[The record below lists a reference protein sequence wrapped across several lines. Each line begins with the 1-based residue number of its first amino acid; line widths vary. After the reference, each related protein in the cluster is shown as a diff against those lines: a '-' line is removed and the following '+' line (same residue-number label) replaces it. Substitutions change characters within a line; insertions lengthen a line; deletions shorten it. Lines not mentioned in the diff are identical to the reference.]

1 MSCWHKSPKLDKIR
15 TTPRGRKE
23 GRSNGTDGKAQT
35 SSATSNP
42 AANPD
47 QTENKFFKCAT
58 TKAAT
63 RQFRCDTKT
72 PDTTSTLIF
81 LVVCGQSQP
90 STHPATGSND
100 AFRGATAAVHTHEP
114 SFIAPELQM
123 NATSDFHV
131 GLAEPAAMLTT
142 FTSKSINLNSDH
154 TDKNCEHKH
163 TTRHSL
169 CLPLVR
175 NVEHIAADVYAKP
188 DVSGLFQRFA
198 AQATPTPDVENEARF
213 SWLRPMM
220 FPRIRCKG
228 E

>member
-1 MSCWHKSPKLDKIR
+1 MRHENARYYKYSNFSCSLWSKS
-15 TTPRGRKE
+15 
-23 GRSNGTDGKAQT
+23 AVYT
-35 SSATSNP
+35 SSHRKQRYFQGGYRCCAHTLTLLHRPRATN
-42 AANPD
+42 
-47 QTENKFFKCAT
+47 QCY
-58 TKAAT
+58 
-63 RQFRCDTKT
+63 
-72 PDTTSTLIF
+72 L
-81 LVVCGQSQP
+81 
-90 STHPATGSND
+90 
-100 AFRGATAAVHTHEP
+100 
-114 SFIAPELQM
+114 
-123 NATSDFHV
+123 SDFHV